1 MTMNNQDFSTSF
13 VVDNSPAEVYNA
25 VNNVRG
31 WWSENIEGAT
41 DQVNGEWLYQYK
53 DVHICKIKV
62 IEMIPNQKVV
72 WKVLNNYFNFTED
85 KSEWTGDTIIFNISE
100 QQGKTQLRV
109 TQEGLVPDY
118 ECYDICST
126 AWTSYIQGSLKNLI
140 TTGKGNPNTRENDLN
155 EDLLKKWNLPNK

>member
-53 DVHICKIKV
+53 DVHICKMKV

-100 QQGKTQLRV
+100 QHGKTQLRV

-140 TTGKGNPNTRENDLN
+140 TTGKGNPNTKENDLN

>member
-1 MTMNNQDFSTSF
+1 MNNQDFSTSF
-13 VVDNSPAEVYNA
+13 VVDSSPAEVYNA

-41 DQVNGEWLYQYK
+41 DQLHGEWLYQYK

-72 WKVLNNYFNFTED
+72 WKVVNNYFNFTED
-85 KSEWTGDTIIFNISE
+85 KSEWTGDTIIFDISE
-100 QQGKTQLRV
+100 QQGQTQLRV